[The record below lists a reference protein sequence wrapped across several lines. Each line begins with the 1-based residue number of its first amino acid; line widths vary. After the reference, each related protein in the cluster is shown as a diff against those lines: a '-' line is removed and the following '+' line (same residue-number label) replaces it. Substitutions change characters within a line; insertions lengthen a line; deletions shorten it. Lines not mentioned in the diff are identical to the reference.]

1 MLRQIDTTA
10 KILETA
16 AIKEISQTNQ
26 DLMNV
31 AVEIEEMVKEI

>member
-16 AIKEISQTNQ
+16 AIKEISQTIQ

-31 AVEIEEMVKEI
+31 AGDIKEMAKNI